1 MALNYMNL
9 VFVASNLWPTS
20 SIYGLVF
27 KKLRMSK
34 GSKLQN
40 LLDILK
46 LFFHLGIVAFGG
58 PAAHIAMIHKEVVDK
73 RKWMDEEHFL
83 DLVGATSLIP
93 GPNSTEM
100 VIHCGYH
107 RGGVKGLFV
116 AGISFILPACVL
128 TGILAYLYTQAAQIP
143 NFEAYMIGIK
153 PVVLILIFQAL
164 QKLWKKA
171 IKGYELGIVALL
183 VLILGFTEMGE
194 VAALFTGTLFGFIL
208 LKSKNAFKL
217 NSIALPSIFWV
228 FAKIGSV
235 LFGSGY
241 VLIAYL
247 QDEIVVKRAW
257 LTSAQIADAV
267 AIGQFT
273 PGPVLSTAT
282 FVGYLLGEGWGA
294 VLASVGI
301 FLPSFLFVLMLNP
314 LIPKMRKSKN
324 FSLLLDSVNAG
335 AIGLMAYALY
345 PLGKVA
351 FINPIGITI
360 FFITI
365 AVLWKFPKI
374 SSLKLVTLGITLGV
388 VLVNTFP
395 AYSI

>member
-1 MALNYMNL
+1 MD
-9 VFVASNLWPTS
+9 
-20 SIYGLVF
+20 
-27 KKLRMSK
+27 KL
-34 GSKLQN
+34 LE
-40 LLDILK
+40 IFK

-73 RKWMDEEHFL
+73 RKWMDEKHFL

-100 VIHCGYH
+100 VIHCGYQ
-107 RGGVKGLFV
+107 RGGISGLFIS
-116 AGISFILPACVL
+116 GISFILPACVL
-128 TGILAYLYTQAAQIP
+128 TGFLAFLYTQAQQIP
-143 NFEAYMIGIK
+143 NFDAYMVGIK
-153 PVVLILIFQAL
+153 PVVIILIFQAL

-171 IKGYELGIVALL
+171 IKTYELGLISLL
-183 VLILGFTEMGE
+183 VLGLGFAGIGEVYALFIGGILGF
-194 VAALFTGTLFGFIL
+194 VF
-208 LKSKNAFKL
+208 LKAKSIHSL
-217 NSIALPSIFWV
+217 TSIALPSIFWV

-273 PGPVLSTAT
+273 PGPVLSTST
-282 FVGYLLGEGWGA
+282 FVGYLLGGGWGS

-301 FLPSFLFVLMLNP
+301 FLPSFLFVLILNP
-314 LIPKMRKSKN
+314 LIPKMRNSKN
-324 FSLLLDSVNAG
+324 FSILLDCINAG
-335 AIGLMAYALY
+335 AVGLMAYALY

-351 FINPIGITI
+351 FMNIAGIVI
-360 FFITI
+360 FIITAAI
-365 AVLWKFPKI
+365 VWKYPKVGAI
-374 SSLKLVTLGITLGV
+374 KLVSMGIILGAFSTYFI
-388 VLVNTFP
+388 
-395 AYSI
+395 

>member
-1 MALNYMNL
+1 M
-9 VFVASNLWPTS
+9 
-20 SIYGLVF
+20 
-27 KKLRMSK
+27 
-34 GSKLQN
+34 QN
-40 LLDILK
+40 ITEIFK

-83 DLVGATSLIP
+83 DLVGATALIP

-100 VIHCGYH
+100 VIHCGFH
-107 RGGVKGLFV
+107 RGGLPGLIV
-116 AGISFILPACVL
+116 AGVSFIFPACLL
-128 TGILAYLYTQAAQIP
+128 TGVLAFLYTQAFHIP

-171 IKGYELGIVALL
+171 ISNFELGAIAAL
-183 VLILGFTEMGE
+183 VLALGLYGTSEVLSLLIGAGIGFLIIKTKNNFT
-194 VAALFTGTLFGFIL
+194 
-208 LKSKNAFKL
+208 N

-228 FAKIGSV
+228 FTKIGSV

-247 QDEIVVKRAW
+247 QDEIVHQRGW

-273 PGPVLSTAT
+273 PGPVLSTST
-282 FVGYLLGEGWGA
+282 FVGYLLGGGWGA
-294 VLASVGI
+294 VLASIGI
-301 FLPSFLFVLMLNP
+301 FLPSFLFVFFLNP
-314 LIPKMRKSKN
+314 IIPKLRSSKN
-324 FSLLLDSVNAG
+324 FSILLDCVNAG
-335 AIGLMAYALY
+335 SIGLMAYALY

-351 FINPIGITI
+351 FINPIGIMIFIVTI
-360 FFITI
+360 GL
-365 AVLWKFPKI
+365 LWKFPKI
-374 SSLKLVTLGITLGV
+374 SSFKLVSLGIFLGV
-388 VLVNTFP
+388 LLVNIKILIT
-395 AYSI
+395 